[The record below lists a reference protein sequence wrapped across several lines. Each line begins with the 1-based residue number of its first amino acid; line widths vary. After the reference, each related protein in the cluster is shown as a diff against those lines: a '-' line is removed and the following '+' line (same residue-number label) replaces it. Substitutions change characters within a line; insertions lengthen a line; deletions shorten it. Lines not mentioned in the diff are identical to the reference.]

1 MTNHDPEKI
10 MQKQI
15 QSFIKDLKSNKKLS
29 SFDEASTKQAVVLRM
44 LSFLGWDI
52 FNVEEVCPDYV
63 VNSSQVSYALR
74 TGDKSK
80 IFVEVKRSG
89 EKLDNHQKK
98 FVENASGEGADIA
111 VLTNGIIWWFY
122 LTASKGDWRQK
133 WFYSADFHTQEADA
147 IVPQLVDL
155 LDMNKVSKGQAL
167 KAAKKLF
174 RDKKQKMAA
183 DFLPKAWNQIISQ
196 SNKIFIELLS
206 LQTEKLCG
214 YKVDIKSIETFLGQH
229 IEDWLITDIPNTVK
243 APPSTSLDPE
253 ILDSKDKPA
262 SKTSELFDSDDKPTS
277 TKFEETP
284 VIEKERKVE
293 SYTDKSIKSFTFIGH
308 SHIVRAWDEVLPILC
323 EYLASAHEKD
333 FEKVLWISD
342 NQKPYFSRY
351 SDQLRMPE
359 KIQETD
365 IYVET
370 RMNPDEVA
378 KTALKLIEAFGYSQ
392 DDLSIDAR

>member
-1 MTNHDPEKI
+1 
-10 MQKQI
+10 
-15 QSFIKDLKSNKKLS
+15 
-29 SFDEASTKQAVVLRM
+29 
-44 LSFLGWDI
+44 
-52 FNVEEVCPDYV
+52 
-63 VNSSQVSYALR
+63 VSYALR

-80 IFVEVKRSG
+80 IFVEVKRIG

-98 FVENASGEGADIA
+98 FVESASGEGADIA

-122 LTASKGDWRQK
+122 LTTSKGDWRQK

-155 LDMNKVSKGQAL
+155 LNMNKVSKGQAL

-229 IEDWLITDIPNTVK
+229 VEEWLITDIPSTVT

-253 ILDSKDKPA
+253 ILDGEDKPA
-262 SKTSELFDSDDKPTS
+262 SKTSELFDSDDKPAS
-277 TKFEETP
+277 TEFEETP
-284 VIEKERKVE
+284 IIEKERIVE

-351 SDQLRMPE
+351 SDQLRIPE

>member
-1 MTNHDPEKI
+1 

-52 FNVEEVCPDYV
+52 FNVDEVCPDYAA
-63 VNSSQVSYALR
+63 NSSQVSYALR
-74 TGDKSK
+74 IGEKNK
-80 IFVEVKRSG
+80 IFVEVKRIS
-89 EKLDNHQKK
+89 EKLDDHQKK
-98 FVENASGEGADIA
+98 FVETASGEGADIA
-111 VLTNGIIWWFY
+111 VLTNGVTWWFY
-122 LTASKGDWRQK
+122 LTSSNDNWQQK
-133 WFYSADFHTQEADA
+133 WFYSADFFAQEPDTFF
-147 IVPQLVDL
+147 PQLENL
-155 LDMNKVSKGQAL
+155 LTMNKVSKGQAL
-167 KAAKKLF
+167 KTAKNLF

-183 DFLPKAWNQIISQ
+183 DFLPKTWNQIISQ
-196 SNKIFIELLS
+196 PNKIFIELLS

-229 IEDWLITDIPNTVK
+229 VDEWLIADIPSTVT
-243 APPSTSLDPE
+243 APPSTSLE
-253 ILDSKDKPA
+253 
-262 SKTSELFDSDDKPTS
+262 SETFDSEDKPTS
-277 TKFEETP
+277 TTSEGP
-284 VIEKERKVE
+284 PIDEKERKIE
-293 SYTDKSIKSFTFIGH
+293 SYTEKSIKSFTFIGH
-308 SHIVRAWDEVLPILC
+308 SHIVRTWDEVLPILC
-323 EYLASAHEKD
+323 EYLASTHEKD

-342 NQKPYFSRY
+342 DQKPYFSRY

-370 RMNPDEVA
+370 RINPDEVV
-378 KTALKLIEAFGYSQ
+378 KTTHKLIEAFGYSQ

>member
-1 MTNHDPEKI
+1 

-80 IFVEVKRSG
+80 IFVEVKRIG

-98 FVENASGEGADIA
+98 FVESASSGGADIA

-122 LTASKGDWRQK
+122 LAASKGSWRQK
-133 WFYSADFHTQEADA
+133 WFYSADFHTQEADT

-155 LDMNKVSKGQAL
+155 LNMNKVSKGQAL
-167 KAAKKLF
+167 KNAKKLF

-214 YKVDIKSIETFLGQH
+214 YKVDIKSIETFMGQH
-229 IEDWLITDIPNTVK
+229 VKEWLITDIPNTVT
-243 APPSTSLDPE
+243 APPSTNLDPE
-253 ILDSKDKPA
+253 ISDSKDKPV
-262 SKTSELFDSDDKPTS
+262 SKTSELFDSDDKPAS
-277 TKFEETP
+277 TRSEDTP
-284 VIEKERKVE
+284 IIEKERKVE
-293 SYTDKSIKSFTFIGH
+293 SYADKSIKSFTFIGH

>member
-1 MTNHDPEKI
+1 VLNEDPEKI
-10 MQKQI
+10 MEKQI

-52 FNVEEVCPDYV
+52 FNVDEVYPDYAA
-63 VNSSQVSYALR
+63 NSSHVSYALR
-74 TGDKSK
+74 IGDTNK
-80 IFVEVKRSG
+80 IFVEVKKIG

-98 FVENASGEGADIA
+98 FVDIASGEGADIA
-111 VLTNGIIWWFY
+111 VLTNGVIWWFY
-122 LTASKGDWRQK
+122 LASSNGSWQQK
-133 WFYSADFHTQEADA
+133 WFFSADFFTQEPDTF
-147 IVPQLVDL
+147 VPQLVDL
-155 LDMNKVSKGQAL
+155 LTMNKVSKGQAL
-167 KAAKKLF
+167 KTAKDLF
-174 RDKKQKMAA
+174 HDKKQKMAA

-196 SNKIFIELLS
+196 PNKIFIEWLS

-214 YKVDIKSIETFLGQH
+214 YKVDIKSIETFLSRH
-229 IEDWLITDIPNTVK
+229 VDEWLIKDVPSTVT
-243 APPSTSLDPE
+243 APPSTSLEPE
-253 ILDSKDKPA
+253 I
-262 SKTSELFDSDDKPTS
+262 FDSEDKPTS
-277 TKFEETP
+277 MTSEDIRNDDK
-284 VIEKERKVE
+284 EKKHE
-293 SYTDKSIKSFTFIGH
+293 SYAEKSIKSFTFIGH

-323 EYLASAHEKD
+323 DYLASTHEKD

-351 SDQLRMPE
+351 SDQLRIPE

-365 IYVET
+365 IFVET

-378 KTALKLIEAFGYSQ
+378 KTAHKLIETFGYSQ

>member
-1 MTNHDPEKI
+1 VSNEDPEKI
-10 MQKQI
+10 MEKQI

-52 FNVEEVCPDYV
+52 FNVDEVYPDYAA
-63 VNSSQVSYALR
+63 NSSHVSYALR
-74 TGDKSK
+74 IGDTNK
-80 IFVEVKRSG
+80 IFVEVKKIG

-98 FVENASGEGADIA
+98 FVDIASGEGADIA
-111 VLTNGIIWWFY
+111 VLTNGVIWWFY
-122 LTASKGDWRQK
+122 LASSNGSWQQK
-133 WFYSADFHTQEADA
+133 WFFSADFFTQEPDTF
-147 IVPQLVDL
+147 VPQLVDL
-155 LDMNKVSKGQAL
+155 LTMNKVSKGQAL
-167 KAAKKLF
+167 KTAKDLF
-174 RDKKQKMAA
+174 HDKKQKMAA

-196 SNKIFIELLS
+196 TNKIFIEWLS

-214 YKVDIKSIETFLGQH
+214 YKVDIKSIETFLSRH
-229 IEDWLITDIPNTVK
+229 VDEWLIKDVPSTVT
-243 APPSTSLDPE
+243 APPSTSLEPE
-253 ILDSKDKPA
+253 I
-262 SKTSELFDSDDKPTS
+262 FDSEDKPTS
-277 TKFEETP
+277 MTSEDIRNDDK
-284 VIEKERKVE
+284 EKKHE
-293 SYTDKSIKSFTFIGH
+293 SYAEKSIKSFTFIGH

-323 EYLASAHEKD
+323 DYLASTHEKD

-351 SDQLRMPE
+351 SDQLRIPE

-365 IYVET
+365 IFVET

-378 KTALKLIEAFGYSQ
+378 KTAHKLIETFGYSQ

>member
-1 MTNHDPEKI
+1 

-29 SFDEASTKQAVVLRM
+29 SFDEASTRQAVVLRM

-52 FNVEEVCPDYV
+52 FNVDEVCPDYAA
-63 VNSSQVSYALR
+63 NSSHVSYALR
-74 TGDKSK
+74 IGDTNK
-80 IFVEVKRSG
+80 IFVEVKRIS

-98 FVENASGEGADIA
+98 FVETASGEGADIS
-111 VLTNGIIWWFY
+111 VLTNGVTWWFY
-122 LTASKGDWRQK
+122 LTSSKGSWQQK
-133 WFYSADFHTQEADA
+133 WFYSADFFTQELDTF
-147 IVPQLVDL
+147 VPQLVDL
-155 LDMNKVSKGQAL
+155 LTMNKVSKGQAL
-167 KAAKKLF
+167 KTAKNLF

-196 SNKIFIELLS
+196 PNKIFIELLS

-229 IEDWLITDIPNTVK
+229 VDEWVITDIPSTVT
-243 APPSTSLDPE
+243 APPSTSLESE
-253 ILDSKDKPA
+253 IIDS
-262 SKTSELFDSDDKPTS
+262 EDKPTS
-277 TKFEETP
+277 TTSEGTP
-284 VIEKERKVE
+284 SNEKARKSE

-323 EYLASAHEKD
+323 EYLASTHEKD

-370 RMNPDEVA
+370 RMHPDEVA
-378 KTALKLIEAFGYSQ
+378 KTAHKLIEAFGYSQ

>member
-1 MTNHDPEKI
+1 

-15 QSFIKDLKSNKKLS
+15 LSFIKELKSNKKLS

-44 LSFLGWDI
+44 LSLLGWDI
-52 FNVEEVCPDYV
+52 FNVDEVCPDYAA
-63 VNSSQVSYALR
+63 NSSHVSYALR
-74 TGDKSK
+74 IGDKNK
-80 IFVEVKRSG
+80 IFVEVKRIS

-98 FVENASGEGADIA
+98 IVEISSGEGADIA
-111 VLTNGIIWWFY
+111 VLTNGVTWWFY
-122 LTASKGDWRQK
+122 LTSSNGGWQHK
-133 WFYSADFHTQEADA
+133 WFYSADFFAQEPDTF
-147 IVPQLVDL
+147 VPQLENL
-155 LDMNKVSKGQAL
+155 LTMNKVSKGQAL
-167 KAAKKLF
+167 KTAKNLF

-196 SNKIFIELLS
+196 PNKIFIELLS

-229 IEDWLITDIPNTVK
+229 EDEWLITDIPKTVT
-243 APPSTSLDPE
+243 APPSTSLESE
-253 ILDSKDKPA
+253 IPDSKDKPTA
-262 SKTSELFDSDDKPTS
+262 TTSEDIRDN
-277 TKFEETP
+277 
-284 VIEKERKVE
+284 EKERKLE
-293 SYTDKSIKSFTFIGH
+293 SYSEKSIKSFTFIGH
-308 SHIVRAWDEVLPILC
+308 SHIVRAWDEVLPILSD
-323 EYLASAHEKD
+323 YLASTHETD

-359 KIQETD
+359 KIQGTD

-378 KTALKLIEAFGYSQ
+378 KTANKLIEAFGYSQ

>member
-1 MTNHDPEKI
+1 

-52 FNVEEVCPDYV
+52 FNVDEVSPDYAA
-63 VNSSQVSYALR
+63 NSSHVSYALR
-74 TGDKSK
+74 LGGNNK
-80 IFVEVKRSG
+80 IFVEVKRIS

-98 FVENASGEGADIA
+98 FVEAASGENVDFA
-111 VLTNGIIWWFY
+111 VLTNGVTWWFY
-122 LTASKGDWRQK
+122 LTSANGGWQQK
-133 WFYSADFHTQEADA
+133 WFYSADFFAQEPDTF
-147 IVPQLVDL
+147 VPQLVDL
-155 LDMNKVSKGQAL
+155 LTMNKVSKGQAL
-167 KAAKKLF
+167 KTAKNLF

-196 SNKIFIELLS
+196 PNKIFIELLS

-229 IEDWLITDIPNTVK
+229 VDEWLITNIPSTVT
-243 APPSTSLDPE
+243 APPSTSMETDTIDNKE
-253 ILDSKDKPA
+253 KPA
-262 SKTSELFDSDDKPTS
+262 SKISESIRKD
-277 TKFEETP
+277 
-284 VIEKERKVE
+284 EKAADLE
-293 SYTDKSIKSFTFIGH
+293 SYEDKSIQSFTFIGY

-323 EYLASAHEKD
+323 DYLASTHEKD

-351 SDQLRMPE
+351 SDQLRIPE
-359 KIQETD
+359 KINETD

-370 RMNPDEVA
+370 RISPDEVA
-378 KTALKLIEAFGYSQ
+378 KTAHKLIETFGYNQ

>member
-1 MTNHDPEKI
+1 

-52 FNVEEVCPDYV
+52 FNVDEVCPDYAA
-63 VNSSQVSYALR
+63 NSSHVSYALR
-74 TGDKSK
+74 TGDTNK
-80 IFVEVKRSG
+80 IFVEVKKIG

-98 FVENASGEGADIA
+98 FVDIASGEGADIA
-111 VLTNGIIWWFY
+111 VLTNGLTWWFY
-122 LTASKGDWRQK
+122 LSSSNGSWQQK
-133 WFYSADFHTQEADA
+133 WFYSVDFFTQEPDTF
-147 IVPQLVDL
+147 VPHLVDL
-155 LDMNKVSKGQAL
+155 LTMNKVSKGQAL
-167 KAAKKLF
+167 KTAKNLF
-174 RDKKQKMAA
+174 RDIKQKMAA

-206 LQTEKLCG
+206 LETEKLCG
-214 YKVDIKSIETFLGQH
+214 YKVDIKSIETFLSQH
-229 IEDWLITDIPNTVK
+229 GDKWLLTDIPSTVA
-243 APPSTSLDPE
+243 APPATSLEPE
-253 ILDSKDKPA
+253 I
-262 SKTSELFDSDDKPTS
+262 FDSEDESPPTTS
-277 TKFEETP
+277 EETP
-284 VIEKERKVE
+284 NLDDTGKFE
-293 SYTDKSIKSFTFIGH
+293 SYSEKSIKSFTFIGH
-308 SHIVRAWDEVLPILC
+308 SHIVRAWDEVLSILSD
-323 EYLASAHEKD
+323 YLASTHETD

-359 KIQETD
+359 KIQGTD

-378 KTALKLIEAFGYSQ
+378 KTAHKLITAFGYSQ

>member
-1 MTNHDPEKI
+1 VSNEDPEKI
-10 MQKQI
+10 MEKQI

-52 FNVEEVCPDYV
+52 FNVDEVYPDYAA
-63 VNSSQVSYALR
+63 NSSHVSYALR
-74 TGDKSK
+74 IGDTNK
-80 IFVEVKRSG
+80 IFVEVKKIG

-98 FVENASGEGADIA
+98 FVDIASGEGADIA
-111 VLTNGIIWWFY
+111 VLTNGVIWWFY
-122 LTASKGDWRQK
+122 LASSNGSWQQK
-133 WFYSADFHTQEADA
+133 WFFSADFFTQEPDTF
-147 IVPQLVDL
+147 VPQLVDL
-155 LDMNKVSKGQAL
+155 LTMNKVSKGQAL
-167 KAAKKLF
+167 KTAKDLF
-174 RDKKQKMAA
+174 HDKKQKMAA

-196 SNKIFIELLS
+196 PNKIFIEWLS

-214 YKVDIKSIETFLGQH
+214 YKVDIKSIETFLSRH
-229 IEDWLITDIPNTVK
+229 VDEWLIKDVPSTVT
-243 APPSTSLDPE
+243 APPSTSLEPE
-253 ILDSKDKPA
+253 I
-262 SKTSELFDSDDKPTS
+262 FDSEDKPTS
-277 TKFEETP
+277 MTSEDIRNDDK
-284 VIEKERKVE
+284 EKKHE
-293 SYTDKSIKSFTFIGH
+293 SYAEKSIKSFTFIGH

-323 EYLASAHEKD
+323 DYLASTHEKD

-351 SDQLRMPE
+351 SDQLRIPE

-365 IYVET
+365 IFVET

-378 KTALKLIEAFGYSQ
+378 KTAHKLIETFGYSQ

>member
-1 MTNHDPEKI
+1 

-29 SFDEASTKQAVVLRM
+29 SFDQASTKQAVVLRM

-52 FNVEEVCPDYV
+52 FNVDEVCPDYAA
-63 VNSSQVSYALR
+63 NSSHVSYALR
-74 TGDKSK
+74 IGDTNK
-80 IFVEVKRSG
+80 IFVEVKRIS

-98 FVENASGEGADIA
+98 FVEVATGEDADIA
-111 VLTNGIIWWFY
+111 VLTNGVAWWFY
-122 LTASKGDWRQK
+122 LTSSNGSWQQK
-133 WFYSADFHTQEADA
+133 WFYSADFFTQEPDA
-147 IVPQLVDL
+147 FVPQLIDL
-155 LDMNKVSKGQAL
+155 LTMDKVSKGQAL
-167 KAAKKLF
+167 KTAKNLF

-196 SNKIFIELLS
+196 PNNIFIELLS

-214 YKVDIKSIETFLGQH
+214 YKVDIKSIEKFLGQH
-229 IEDWLITDIPNTVK
+229 VDEWLITDIPSTVT
-243 APPSTSLDPE
+243 APPSTSLEAE
-253 ILDSKDKPA
+253 ISDSKV
-262 SKTSELFDSDDKPTS
+262 KPTS
-277 TKFEETP
+277 TASENIRNNENTGKL
-284 VIEKERKVE
+284 E

-323 EYLASAHEKD
+323 DYLASTHEKD

-342 NQKPYFSRY
+342 SQKPYFSRY
-351 SDQLRMPE
+351 SDQLRIPE
-359 KIQETD
+359 KIKETD

-378 KTALKLIEAFGYSQ
+378 KTANKLIETFGYSQ